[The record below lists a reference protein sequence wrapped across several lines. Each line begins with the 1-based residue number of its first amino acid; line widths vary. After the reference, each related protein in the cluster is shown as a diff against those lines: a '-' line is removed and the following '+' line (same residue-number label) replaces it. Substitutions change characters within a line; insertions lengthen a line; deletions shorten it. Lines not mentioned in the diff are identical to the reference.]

1 MKIKIKWLYDDYD
14 CDQCGGASAEGALV
28 TFEDG
33 RKLHLDPVAHCC
45 GGQSWSTEDVYA
57 EILKELGI
65 ELENSNGSIQ

>member
-33 RKLHLDPVAHCC
+33 QKLHLKPVAHCF
-45 GGQSWSTEDVYA
+45 GGESWTECEVY
-57 EILKELGI
+57 ESILNALGHS
-65 ELENSNGSIQ
+65 LEYAHGSK